1 MQQLNSEN
9 YDFRVFDIQNP
20 ENKVLP
26 RPDDTSYI
34 YTQFLPLEA
43 KEYAL
48 DLPIKV
54 QDIEGVAHSTTL
66 KLRGTGYDANKGQV
80 PEEVQFYE
88 DLPKCRAH
96 LEASGSQAAFSTEVI
111 DFGDVL
117 QGESSHHFV
126 ILYNLHPTQKLK
138 FKFEQ
143 TGLTW

>member
-1 MQQLNSEN
+1 
-9 YDFRVFDIQNP
+9 
-20 ENKVLP
+20 VLP
-26 RPDDTSYI
+26 RPEDTAYI

-66 KLRGTGYDANKGQV
+66 KLRGRGYDPLTGVV
-80 PEEVQFYE
+80 PQEIQFYE

-96 LEASGSQAAFSTEVI
+96 LEPSGSQAAFSTEVI
-111 DFGDVL
+111 DFGDVP
-117 QGESSHHFV
+117 QEDSAHRFV
-126 ILYNLHPTQKLK
+126 ILYNLHPSQKLK